1 MNQVNRIGR
10 GGRIERDKPI
20 DFVFNGRRYC
30 GYRGDT
36 LASALLANGVSMV
49 GRSWKYHRP
58 RGIVSCGVEEPN
70 AILQLEHG
78 AHTIPNA
85 RATEVWEAVM
95 AAGAQHVITL
105 YGTET
110 MHVLRAEKGFIIV
123 GQDTDGSVIDPE
135 GARQH
140 VWTGLERQPAGAFR
154 FAAPARTRIWR
165 ASGPAWRR

>member
-20 DFVFNGRRYC
+20 NFVLNGRQYR

-36 LASALLANGVSMV
+36 LASALLANGGSVV

-85 RATEVWEAVM
+85 RATEVE
-95 AAGAQHVITL
+95 L
-105 YGTET
+105 YEGLDARSVNCWPSVDVDLMSVTG
-110 MHVLRAEKGFIIV
+110 MFSRLR
-123 GQDTDGSVIDPE
+123 
-135 GARQH
+135 RH
-140 VWTGLERQPAGAFR
+140 
-154 FAAPARTRIWR
+154 
-165 ASGPAWRR
+165 